1 MRDNAQDMSFR
12 VEALA
17 LCKKK
22 RNFVPVKMNGEVS
35 RILISKE
42 TVSSMAAVV
51 YPGGIEAVTV
61 IDSVAKARIALRA
74 LRKCTHIGFDTET
87 RPSFRRGHMNKVALL
102 QLSSGPHCYL
112 FRLNMPGIFDAAK
125 PLLEDPEIIKIG
137 LSVHDDYNALRRRGE
152 INPAG
157 FLDLQD
163 YARTFHIE
171 DISLQKIYAIV
182 FGERISK
189 AQRLTNWEAAR
200 LTEAQQIYAAIDAW
214 ACLKLYRYMRE
225 GHFDPYTSPYIVH
238 EEEVSED
245 AAEHTDTEA
254 AADVKSDAG
263 VLSNDVPSMAD
274 TAAE

>member
-1 MRDNAQDMSFR
+1 MT
-12 VEALA
+12 
-17 LCKKK
+17 
-22 RNFVPVKMNGEVS
+22 GEIPIIS
-35 RILISKE
+35 ISKE
-42 TVSSMAAVV
+42 TVASMDAVE

-87 RPSFRRGHMNKVALL
+87 RPSFCRGHMNKVALL
-102 QLSSGPHCYL
+102 QLSSGAHCYL

-225 GHFDPYTSPYIVH
+225 GHFDPYTSLYIVH

>member
-1 MRDNAQDMSFR
+1 MSFR
-12 VEALA
+12 VGALA
-17 LCKKK
+17 LCKKM
-22 RNFVPVKMNGEVS
+22 RNFVPVKMTGEIPIIS
-35 RILISKE
+35 ISKE
-42 TVSSMAAVV
+42 TVASMDAVE

-102 QLSSGPHCYL
+102 QLSSGAHCYL

-125 PLLEDPEIIKIG
+125 SLLEDPEIIKVG

-189 AQRLTNWEAAR
+189 AQRLTNWEAPR
-200 LTEAQQIYAAIDAW
+200 LPAAQQIYAAIDAW

>member
-1 MRDNAQDMSFR
+1 MI
-12 VEALA
+12 
-17 LCKKK
+17 
-22 RNFVPVKMNGEVS
+22 GEIPKIS
-35 RILISKE
+35 ISKE
-42 TVSSMAAVV
+42 AVAAMDAVE

-102 QLSSGPHCYL
+102 QLSSGVHCYL
-112 FRLNMPGIFDAAK
+112 FRLNMPGIFDAVK
-125 PLLEDPEIIKIG
+125 PLLEDPEIIKVG

-225 GHFDPYTSPYIVH
+225 GRFDPYTSPYIVH
-238 EEEVSED
+238 EEAVSED
-245 AAEHTDTEA
+245 G
-254 AADVKSDAG
+254 ADGESAT
-263 VLSNDVPSMAD
+263 AD
-274 TAAE
+274 EPEVGNEIKAVSSAVEV